1 MHNEIVNYK
10 LNADNFMDEVAR
22 IYADEVI
29 HRSNDTT
36 LYSTVHKIYHQYIE
50 DYENIP
56 SIIDILDE
64 ISYINME
71 KFNDIAQLF
80 LQFDGTAIGMIEMR
94 MEEMEMGNSIYTDKE
109 TILDEVAQ
117 IVISDLWDEMSGNGE
132 EVYREEISLALS
144 SQNLPFILD
153 YDDDIYMKM
162 DFLLD
167 SGKIFLIND
176 CQIKLFPSMDI
187 DFLAEKVSNYEK
199 CGHSNYMLIPIER
212 RVEKKINTQQ
222 LEYSKGW

>member
-10 LNADNFMDEVAR
+10 LNRDNFMDEVER
-22 IYADEVI
+22 IYVDEVI
-29 HRSNDTT
+29 HRANSTT
-36 LYSTVHKIYHQYIE
+36 LYSTINKIYHQYIQ
-50 DYENIP
+50 DYENLP

-94 MEEMEMGNSIYTDKE
+94 MEEMKMGNSIYTDKE

-117 IVISDLWDEMSGNGE
+117 IIISDLWDEMSNNGE
-132 EVYREEISLALS
+132 EVYREEVSSVLS
-144 SQNLPFILD
+144 NQNLPFILD
-153 YDDDIYMKM
+153 YDDDVYMKM

-176 CQIKLFPSMDI
+176 CQIKLFPTMDI
-187 DFLAEKVSNYEK
+187 NFLEERIINRDK
-199 CGHSNYMLIPIER
+199 CGYSNYMLIPSKS